1 MKTIAMTL
9 FASTLALLAGC
20 SSGNSPAPED
30 VSGDTASSTETLRH
44 GPRHDGPETDPC
56 AAARCAEGTHCEV
69 IDGSASCAP
78 DDGETSPCAVVLCPL
93 GSSCEVIDGEGVC
106 APATPVG
113 PFCGGIAAIE
123 CPGSGSCVDA
133 PGDGCDPE
141 QGGADCGG
149 VCECNVIALCVEGF
163 VFDGSPEVCAC
174 VPDEPPVDACAAVR
188 CRAGTECVVVD
199 GRAECQPVAPPE
211 CAAVSCP
218 VGNDCVVVD
227 GVAQCQPSGPN
238 PCAAVLC
245 PVGSTCEVQGDEGV
259 CTPASGPS
267 CGGFAGIA
275 CNGLASCVDDPA
287 DDCEPEN
294 GGADC
299 GGICQCNVRAL
310 CIRGLVFDA
319 SPEVCDC
326 VPEPEAN
333 PCALVDCFPDHVCE
347 VQGGEAV
354 CVPVADDPCAT
365 TLILCA
371 PGTACVA
378 RDGEAI
384 CEPIDCE

>member
-333 PCALVDCFPDHVCE
+333 PFALVDCFPDHVCE